1 MTTIKS
7 LKETMGVNSLVS
19 AEDAN
24 PKVAKSGK
32 LGVRTAV
39 LHLAPADLSGYEVC
53 PMRSKGCTAACLHSA
68 GNPAYFMNKNKSRI
82 ARTKAFFEHREE
94 FMNLLML
101 ELVKFRD
108 KAHKDGFEF
117 AGRLNG
123 TSDIVWESIRF
134 NILPWVAERTGYSG
148 PTENVTILEV
158 FADEQWYDYTKRHN
172 RRSVPS
178 NYHLT
183 FSLNETNKDKAELML
198 KQGTNVAVVFAGELP
213 ETYLGVEVIDGDQHD
228 YRPQDPRGVVVGL
241 KAKGA
246 ARSDDTGFTI
256 LL

>member
-101 ELVKFRD
+101 ELAKFRD
-108 KAHKDGFEF
+108 KAHKDDFEF

-123 TSDIVWESIRF
+123 TSDIRWESVRF
-134 NILPWVAERTGYSG
+134 NVLPWVAERTGYSG

-158 FADEQWYDYTKRHN
+158 FADEQFYDYTKLHN
-172 RRSVPS
+172 RKKVPK

-183 FSLNETNKDKAELML
+183 FSMNETNQDFAEDSPL
-198 KQGTNVAVVFAGELP
+198 NVAVVFAGKLP
-213 ETYLGVEVIDGDQHD
+213 DTYLGREVIDGDEHD
-228 YRPQDPRGVVVGL
+228 FRPQDPDGVVVGL
-241 KAKGA
+241 KAKGLGRA
-246 ARSDDTGFTI
+246 DDTGFVVQ
-256 LL
+256 L